1 MNMLFEGKV
10 ALVTGGAAGIGLA
23 TARAFA
29 AAGAAVVVADINEE
43 AARDAADQL
52 VISGRRAIAVGCD
65 VAEEAQVR
73 HLVEVAVK
81 TYGRLDA
88 AFNNAGAQG
97 PATDTADLESAEF
110 DRTIAVNLRGVWA
123 CMKYELQQMR
133 RQGHGTIVNCSS
145 IGGLVGVPG
154 RAAYHAAKHG
164 ILGLTKSAALEYAA
178 QGIRINAVCPGII
191 DTPMVAGMLAGE
203 PQVMNDMMRDVPI
216 GRLGQADE
224 IASSVLWLCSPA
236 SRFVI
241 GHSLTVDGGYTT
253 R

>member
-1 MNMLFEGKV
+1 MSMLFEGKV

-23 TARAFA
+23 TVRAFA
-29 AAGAAVVVADINEE
+29 ATGAAVVVADINEE

-52 VISGRRAIAVGCD
+52 VISGRQAIAVGCD

-133 RQGHGTIVNCSS
+133 RQGHGAIVNCSS

-178 QGIRINAVCPGII
+178 RGIRINAVCPGII

-203 PQVMNDMMRDVPI
+203 PQVMNDMMRDVPM
-216 GRLGQADE
+216 GRLGHAEE

-236 SRFVI
+236 SHFVI
-241 GHSLTVDGGYTT
+241 GHSLAVDGGYTT